1 MPEFYENNQT
11 VSGTVVKIT
20 YKNEQNGYTVLILD
34 TDDGEIT
41 VVGTMPFVSE
51 GDFLNCTGKIT
62 FHQQYGEQLRAD
74 SVERVIQNDNASILR
89 YLSAG
94 NIKGIGPATARLIV
108 EKFGTE
114 SLEIIEKY
122 PERLTSVRG
131 ISTAKALSIN
141 EEYLKQFGLR
151 DILVFLSQFGVTP
164 EEALK
169 IYRRFGN
176 NANAFIKDDP
186 YLLCGSGIDFSFERA
201 EQIAESFGISP
212 DIPSR
217 IEAGII
223 YVLKK
228 NLMNGHTCLPT
239 DKLSEVSAQL
249 LSCSIETV
257 GYAIEELCANF
268 TLMSDV
274 FDGRGFIFLPEYYA
288 AERYIAA
295 RISSIKDH
303 IPTCLPLDEL
313 EIDRIENMLSLQFG
327 ALQRA
332 AIRAAVEN
340 GILILTGGPG
350 TGKTTTLNAIIKIL
364 EYRNLDVVLAA
375 PTGRAAQRMTE
386 LTEHDAKTIH
396 RLLEVEWA
404 EDGKHVFTKNERN
417 PIECDAIIIDEMS
430 MVDTL
435 LFENLLR
442 ALRPG
447 CRIIMVGDKEQLPSV
462 AAGNVLGDFIN
473 AEIVPVVELKTIF
486 RQAGESKIITTAH
499 AIINGE
505 NVDFTNSSESDF
517 FTIKRSDVQNCLS
530 TVVSLVTERLP
541 STYGYDPT
549 ADIQVLCPSRKK
561 ELGSVNLNSI
571 LQSYLNPSTSHR
583 EELSYMGISIRVGD
597 KVMQTKNNY
606 DIVWK
611 KDDGE
616 EGSGVFNG
624 DIGIVETVDRRA
636 GYLKVRF
643 DDKVAEYLADDVGQ
657 LELAYAITVHKSQG
671 SEFECVVIPLFD
683 VPSML
688 KYRNLLYTA
697 VTRAKKMLI
706 VVGSTTI
713 FQQMAANDRKTL
725 RYTGLVHYLKVAVK

>member
-1 MPEFYENNQT
+1 MPEFEENNQT
-11 VSGTVVKIT
+11 VNGTVKKIT
-20 YKNEQNGYTVLILD
+20 YKNDQNGYTVLILD
-34 TDDGEIT
+34 TDDGDIT

-51 GDFLNCTGKIT
+51 GDLLNCSGRLV

-74 SVERVIQNDNASILR
+74 SVERIIQNDNASILR
-89 YLSAG
+89 YLSSG

-131 ISTAKALSIN
+131 ISTAKAMTIN

-164 EEALK
+164 EEALR

-176 NANAFIKDDP
+176 NANAFIKEDP
-186 YLLCGSGIDFSFERA
+186 YLLCGSGIDFSFDRA
-201 EQIAESFGISP
+201 EQIAESFGVSH
-212 DIPSR
+212 DSPSR

-239 DKLSEVSAQL
+239 DKLTEVSMQL
-249 LSCSIETV
+249 LDCSYETV
-257 GYAIEELCANF
+257 SDALEQLKANF
-268 TLMSDV
+268 SIICELL
-274 FDGRGFIFLPEYYA
+274 DGREFVFLPEYHT
-288 AERYIAA
+288 AERYIAG
-295 RISSIKDH
+295 RICSIKDY
-303 IPTCLPLDEL
+303 IPKVLPLDEL
-313 EIDRIENMLSLQFG
+313 EIDRIENMLGIKFG
-327 ALQRA
+327 VLQRA
-332 AIRAAVEN
+332 AVRAAVDN

-364 EYRNLDVVLAA
+364 EYRELDVVLAA
-375 PTGRAAQRMTE
+375 PTGRAAQRMSE
-386 LTEHDAKTIH
+386 LTERDAKTIH

-404 EDGKHVFTKNERN
+404 DDGKHVFSRNERN

-447 CRIIMVGDKEQLPSV
+447 CRIIMVGDSNQLPSV
-462 AAGNVLGDFIN
+462 AAGNVLGDFIS
-473 AEIVPVVELKTIF
+473 ADIIPVVELKTVF
-486 RQAGESKIITTAH
+486 RQAGQSRIITTAH
-499 AIINGE
+499 AIINGQG
-505 NVDFTNSSESDF
+505 VDFTNSAESDLF
-517 FTIKRSDVQNCLS
+517 MMRRTDAKNCLS
-530 TVVSLVTERLP
+530 TIVELVTERLP
-541 STYGYDPT
+541 STYGYSST
-549 ADIQVLCPSRKK
+549 NDIQVLCPSRKK
-561 ELGSVNLNSI
+561 ELGSINLNSI
-571 LQSYLNPSTSHR
+571 LQSYLNPSTSRH

-597 KVMQTKNNY
+597 KVMQIKNNY
-606 DIVWK
+606 DIPWR
-611 KDDGE
+611 KDNGE

-624 DIGIVETVDRRA
+624 DIGIVETVDKRA

-671 SEFECVVIPLFD
+671 SEFECVILPLFD

-697 VTRAKKMLI
+697 VTRAKKLLI
-706 VVGSTTI
+706 IVGSTAV
-713 FQQMAANDRKTL
+713 FEQMSVNDRKTL
-725 RYTGLVHYLKVAVK
+725 RYTGLVHYLRLAAQ